1 MDAPQIDI
9 FNAEGVCVDTESLLR
24 LRHLVHNLPE
34 RGLTPTGLPGGFVSK
49 RRGRGL
55 EAVDIRIFSE
65 GDDIRHLDHNTTAR
79 TGTPHVRTF
88 RDERERRVLLLA
100 DFRPPML
107 WGTRRVFRSVAAA
120 EALALT
126 GWRVVGAG
134 GRIGLIAFGAG
145 EPIFVPARGRDKG
158 MIAVI
163 GALAAAHKEALA
175 TAFESKAP
183 DDGQT
188 LERPI
193 ELAARLAP
201 VGSSVFL
208 ASGLDEPGETFDTL
222 AVALNRRTALTV
234 LLITDAFEQRPP
246 PGSYPFM
253 TRSGRV
259 GWASFLTNRFSA
271 EPDPR
276 INRLA
281 QLGINAIPL
290 DAGRGPEAMVTE
302 LERFDGPWR

>member
-1 MDAPQIDI
+1 MDLSQIDI
-9 FNAEGVCVDTESLLR
+9 FNTEGVSVDAERLFR
-24 LRHLVHNLPE
+24 LRHLVHNLPQ
-34 RGLTPTGLPGGFVSK
+34 RRLAPTGLPGGFVSK

-55 EAVDIRIFSE
+55 EAVDIRVFSV
-65 GDDIRHLDHNTTAR
+65 GDDIRHLDRNTTAR
-79 TGTPHVRTF
+79 TGVPHVRTF

-107 WGTRRVFRSVAAA
+107 WGTRRAFRSVAAA

-134 GRIGLIAFGAG
+134 GRVGLIAFGAG
-145 EPIFVPARGRDKG
+145 EPIFVPARARDKA

-163 GALAAAHKEALA
+163 GALSAAHRNALMA
-175 TAFESKAP
+175 ASEKQSF
-183 DDGQT
+183 DGET

-201 VGSSVFL
+201 SGSSVFL
-208 ASGLDEPGETFDTL
+208 ASGLDNPRDDFDAL
-222 AVALNRRTALTV
+222 VLALNRQAILTI

-259 GWASFLTNRFSA
+259 GWASFSTDRFSS
-271 EPDPR
+271 EPDLR
-276 INRLA
+276 IDRLK
-281 QLGINAIPL
+281 QLGVSTIPL
-290 DAGRGPEAMVTE
+290 DAERGPERMVTE
-302 LERFDGPWR
+302 LERSDGPGR

>member
-1 MDAPQIDI
+1 MDVSQTDI
-9 FNAEGVCVDTESLLR
+9 FKARGVCVDTERLLK

-34 RGLTPTGLPGGFVSK
+34 RRLAPTGLPGGFVSK

-55 EAVDIRIFSE
+55 EAVDVRVFSE
-65 GDDIRHLDHNTTAR
+65 GDDIRHLDRNTTAR
-79 TGTPHVRTF
+79 TGVPHVRTF

-100 DFRPPML
+100 DFRPSML

-134 GRIGLIAFGAG
+134 GRVGLIAFGAG
-145 EPIFVPARGRDKG
+145 EPIFVPARASDKG

-163 GALAAAHKEALA
+163 GALAAAHRDAL
-175 TAFESKAP
+175 TVVSGKRSES
-183 DDGQT
+183 GET
-188 LERPI
+188 LGRPV

-201 VGSSVFL
+201 SGSSVFL
-208 ASGLDEPGETFDTL
+208 ASGLDDPGDAFDTL
-222 AVALNRRTALTV
+222 VLALKRRAMLTM
-234 LLITDAFEQRPP
+234 LLITDAFEIRPP
-246 PGSYPFM
+246 AGSYPFM
-253 TRSGRV
+253 MRSGRV
-259 GWASFLTNRFSA
+259 GWASFPANRFSS

-276 INRLA
+276 IDRLTR
-281 QLGINAIPL
+281 LGVSTIPVDAEL
-290 DAGRGPEAMVTE
+290 DPEAMVRK